1 MESKI
6 FQSIGFK
13 HEPVAMILTNVKP
26 EGARQFK
33 EGKWGCIMFLL
44 AATARGETA
53 AFDRQTFGCWGG
65 GVGLGFGDQYKN
77 FPGGEA
83 CFCYFLSVGNDQWE
97 RGRQTAEKVKPF
109 LRSEAY
115 DDFLHGERY
124 VKSPEL
130 VKKFIECLPMTD
142 IPFDCVVFKQLK
154 EVERRR
160 IKDYA
165 EYHKQAKYVANGN
178 IWEIPC
184 QVAMPSATQNEITG
198 KDAAMLVNNGCIA
211 LGEGANM
218 PTTPEG
224 IRVFLEA
231 KIAYGPG
238 KAANAGG
245 VATSALEMQQN
256 ASRDTWSFEYTEKR
270 LEEIMKSIHK
280 LCYETADEF
289 GTPGN
294 YVNGA
299 NIASTIKVAKAMV
312 AFGLV

>member
-53 AFDRQTFGCWGG
+53 AFDRQTLGCWGG

-77 FPGGEA
+77 FPGGEE

-142 IPFDCVVFKQLK
+142 IPFDYVVFKPLRAVDLNQEK
-154 EVERRR
+154 PEV
-160 IKDYA
+160 I
-165 EYHKQAKYVANGN
+165 
-178 IWEIPC
+178 
-184 QVAMPSATQNEITG
+184 
-198 KDAAMLVNNGCIA
+198 
-211 LGEGANM
+211 
-218 PTTPEG
+218 
-224 IRVFLEA
+224 VFLGDMDQ
-231 KIAYGPG
+231 I
-238 KAANAGG
+238 
-245 VATSALEMQQN
+245 SALTILANYDREDNENVIFPYAAGCQGIGIYPLGQTK
-256 ASRDTWSFEYTEKR
+256 ADAPGAVLGLTDISARVAIKR
-270 LEEIMKSIHK
+270 LLKDDLMSF
-280 LCYETADEF
+280 A
-289 GTPGN
+289 TPFRLFQEME
-294 YVNGA
+294 A
-299 NIASTIKVAKAMV
+299 NVPGSFLERNTWKNLMALRKEGVKP
-312 AFGLV
+312 